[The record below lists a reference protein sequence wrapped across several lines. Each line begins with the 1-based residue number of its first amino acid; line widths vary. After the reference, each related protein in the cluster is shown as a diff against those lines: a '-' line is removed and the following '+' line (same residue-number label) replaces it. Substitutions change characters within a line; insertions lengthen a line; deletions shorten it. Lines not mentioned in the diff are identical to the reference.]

1 MQALL
6 SDAAFAFPPTTADAY
21 AAAAPRVPSRT
32 FAPSHARTPCPAMS
46 NPSDLPAPDAPIQPP
61 AAANRQDG
69 APVDHAAPPDTA
81 TQTRSYVTPTPTSK
95 KDVPAFYARKRA
107 RSRGPWSGTEGETD
121 ADWDA
126 AEDEFDISAERE
138 RINSHFAGD
147 GGGLG
152 VETEVDASE
161 SEFDAASVMAN
172 RDGVGESTLFLPQ
185 DTVFWLPYALSKSLL
200 RGGFLIL
207 SC

>member
-6 SDAAFAFPPTTADAY
+6 SDAAFAFPPTTTDAY

-32 FAPSHARTPCPAMS
+32 FAPSHTRTPCPAMS

-69 APVDHAAPPDTA
+69 APVDHAAPPDTP

-107 RSRGPWSGTEGETD
+107 RSQAFGDDE
-121 ADWDA
+121 
-126 AEDEFDISAERE
+126 EDELPEDHPPPAGATDQEKIEYRRRRNTLAARRSRQKKADKMATLEDDVRRLTSERDTWKT
-138 RINSHFAGD
+138 RAQTLRQLLLSHGIPCK
-147 GGGLG
+147 
-152 VETEVDASE
+152 
-161 SEFDAASVMAN
+161 EFED
-172 RDGVGESTLFLPQ
+172 
-185 DTVFWLPYALSKSLL
+185 
-200 RGGFLIL
+200 
-207 SC
+207 